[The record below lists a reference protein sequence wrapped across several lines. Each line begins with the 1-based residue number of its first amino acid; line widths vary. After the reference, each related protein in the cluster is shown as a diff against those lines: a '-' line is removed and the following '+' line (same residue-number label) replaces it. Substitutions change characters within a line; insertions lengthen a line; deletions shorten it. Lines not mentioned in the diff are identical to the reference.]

1 MNNFKDKLVATS
13 KKKKEQNEKEKID
26 LENKQ
31 FSEIFNYATNHLSW
45 LNDNYKSELEAQ
57 SIKGFNYWH
66 QPILGKPKMT
76 TEEIQN
82 EYDNIK
88 KMTFAKNLSNFPT
101 LDKYKEM
108 KLSYSSIV
116 NDLSYKLIRFAGTLN
131 IKNSNPNNYDRLI
144 VTQKYA
150 NKFEDS
156 IKDSKEFEDL
166 EKKFHE
172 SKLVLSFTHESRQ
185 ATHTKIY
192 TFYLGTSW
200 DI

>member
-76 TEEIQN
+76 TEEI
-82 EYDNIK
+82 
-88 KMTFAKNLSNFPT
+88 NFTPRSQ
-101 LDKYKEM
+101 
-108 KLSYSSIV
+108 KL
-116 NDLSYKLIRFAGTLN
+116 L
-131 IKNSNPNNYDRLI
+131 
-144 VTQKYA
+144 
-150 NKFEDS
+150 
-156 IKDSKEFEDL
+156 
-166 EKKFHE
+166 
-172 SKLVLSFTHESRQ
+172 Q
-185 ATHTKIY
+185 ATKRIAISFRHDEI
-192 TFYLGTSW
+192 LLVHH
-200 DI
+200 